1 MVVGFYLDFVDVA
14 EFENID
20 RDFGVIDG
28 FEHLDDAVF

>member
-1 MVVGFYLDFVDVA
+1 MIVGFDFDFVNKA

-20 RDFGVIDG
+20 RDFGVVNG